1 MTCLNAQTPLPGHTW
16 HVWTRGLVRMAFGTL
31 FICSPLGAGCFGGS
45 RVPELA
51 AALPGLPREPLGDG
65 QVTSLCDK
73 SSESCPD

>member
-1 MTCLNAQTPLPGHTW
+1 
-16 HVWTRGLVRMAFGTL
+16 MAFGTL
-31 FICSPLGAGCFGGS
+31 FTCSPLGAGCFGGS

-65 QVTSLCDK
+65 QIMSLCDK